1 MAHLTADAVGA
12 IPQVE
17 VLAYHNMW
25 NAYVSQVVAAAN
37 SCANAYERAS
47 DAKQLGGPSY
57 PITSMKPIA
66 WMHRV
71 NAAALQKE
79 WNNTGDIRIVLHP
92 GTLLQESQNVVLKRC
107 NQVLENVRRDCPGV
121 SIPTAVPSGASSQVI
136 GTLEQAGVIGVGV
149 LRNIYQSAQGLL
161 ESAF

>member
-1 MAHLTADAVGA
+1 
-12 IPQVE
+12 
-17 VLAYHNMW
+17 
-25 NAYVSQVVAAAN
+25 
-37 SCANAYERAS
+37 
-47 DAKQLGGPSY
+47 
-57 PITSMKPIA
+57 MKPIA

-79 WNNTGDIRIVLHP
+79 WNNAGDLRIVLHP

-121 SIPTAVPSGASSQVI
+121 SIPTAVPSRGLQTQVI

-161 ESAF
+161 ESAFERVFGPLVEEARREKDKFDKTLTWIGVGFIGLVAVLALSGRQS